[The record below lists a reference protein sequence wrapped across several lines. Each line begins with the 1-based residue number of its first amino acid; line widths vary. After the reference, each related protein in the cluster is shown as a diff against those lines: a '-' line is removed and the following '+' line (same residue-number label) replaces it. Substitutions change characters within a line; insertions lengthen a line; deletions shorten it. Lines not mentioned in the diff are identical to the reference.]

1 MKNAVIIFLI
11 VVLIVTTRI
20 CIRVE
25 ARYDVL
31 INKGHL
37 KLVLFKFLTVYNKNF
52 EVIGLF
58 IKLISKRGKVEMIKI
73 DLQDKKLKFIANLQ
87 YYIIHKIYL
96 ISFNSRLNIGNED
109 AIKTCAYY
117 ECATIINNI
126 IFFKINNFEKDSEIS
141 MQIFP
146 TIAENK
152 LNIGLKVEFMVSLF
166 DLAYGAMQAL
176 LEKGN
181 FIYER

>member
-58 IKLISKRGKVEMIKI
+58 IKLISKQGKVEMIKI
-73 DLQDKKLKFIANLQ
+73 DLQDKKLKFIADLQ
-87 YYIIHKIYL
+87 YYIIHKI
-96 ISFNSRLNIGNED
+96 
-109 AIKTCAYY
+109 
-117 ECATIINNI
+117 
-126 IFFKINNFEKDSEIS
+126 
-141 MQIFP
+141 
-146 TIAENK
+146 
-152 LNIGLKVEFMVSLF
+152 
-166 DLAYGAMQAL
+166 
-176 LEKGN
+176 
-181 FIYER
+181 